1 MIRHKTLLMAC
12 AVVMLC
18 STIAP
23 QKTFGASAG
32 VDITEGGTYEN
43 YTNEANWAGFVGGV
57 KVNRSDDINFINN
70 TFRNNTNTSKDT
82 YGIPGGGGVL
92 YDWGGTLTIRDS
104 IFDSNKSTGTGS
116 PVGGGAL
123 MLYQTQN
130 ANISGTEF
138 NNNSAA
144 QNGGAVYFHQSK
156 NVQITNSK
164 FNGNTSAFGGG
175 AIYSRNAENIEISNS
190 EFIGNKVGELNEYNK
205 YGGAIMLNGLT
216 IKADSGITSA
226 IHDCIFENNE
236 ASSGGAIY
244 VGSSEVT
251 FDNLTFNT
259 NHARSGGAMMV
270 SSGPRFGSGV
280 TLNNSHFT
288 GNTAEDNGGAI
299 EVSGTLNVNNSDFT
313 ENTANSGGAMA
324 IYGDEPV
331 IVRESTFTGNTA
343 ETLGGAVYVHGGALD
358 IHNSRFEGNHAKT
371 RGGALAT
378 LSNTSSTSSMEV
390 VRIIN
395 SDFINNKA
403 DQDGGA
409 IHVNQNKNSSSY
421 KLFQIVSEDG
431 KTHEFTGNMHRL
443 GEDMGTPESNAIY
456 IQDGKVSLITRNDGS
471 KLLFN
476 DGIAGSGIDN
486 AAVDVNGE
494 VIFNAQ
500 VKNLALNVNGG
511 ELILNSGTPEARAV
525 EEANILNNVDLTL
538 NSGVFNMQN
547 DKIDNLNIRNL
558 TADVD
563 GDVKIAF
570 DADLSTGES
579 DKFDVAQRMEGGLK
593 FDAEH
598 FDVKIVDGDN
608 DKFQL
613 FNRLDSNFSLIGDA
627 IVQYTNNK
635 KFTLTLGEDGYINV
649 EKDTTNG
656 LMDAIADEGVREF
669 KLDPATDLIANK
681 SLGAM
686 NGEYLKINLVSQDFD
701 GAGNEGITVAE
712 NQRLELVNL
721 GSSIDNKAM
730 HNFATENSGAVVNNA
745 GELTVNNSIFK
756 DNTAKVN
763 GGVINNTGTVNIA
776 DSSFIDNKAGKNGGA
791 IYNNGGK
798 VTITADKK
806 DVLFSGNTVTVET
819 PAEEGSDEVVLTSVA
834 NDITMV
840 NNGENKAQLI
850 VGGNRTTTFNG
861 GIQGEGIITKEN
873 NGNMNLAG
881 DNSKFTGDVFYN
893 GGTTSLLAG
902 AQYFSAANTHFN
914 NGAMLNLAN
923 NNAADKVNFGNLYM
937 DGNGS
942 LGLDVDMKS
951 GQSDMIAAAT
961 VTGDGKLS
969 IDKINILPDINA
981 NFTSMKFDFIEK
993 DENGDSPLL
1002 DVVELNPYDGV
1013 EALGPIFRYGAKYD
1027 PATGQIILAGG
1038 AGKTSKNYNPA
1049 VLAGPVA
1056 SLVGAYL
1063 TQLNTYDMAFTN
1075 IDMYMLMPEEQRKA
1089 MKLRNRYAA
1098 TTDGIY
1104 SPTMNPYEEKGAWFK
1119 PYGTFEN
1126 VKLNNGPRV
1135 SNVSYGSFFGGD
1147 SDLYELKHGFDGMY
1161 SIYGAYNGSHQS
1173 YNGNSIYQNGG
1184 TLGATGVL
1192 YKGNFFTGLTANV
1205 GANAGE
1211 ASTMYGTDNF
1221 NMLMAGV
1228 ASKTGYNWELARG
1241 KFIVQPNWLMSYSF
1255 VNTFD
1260 YRNAAGVDI
1269 NSDPLNVL
1277 QLSPGLKFIGNF
1289 KHGWQPYAGL
1299 SIVWNIMDDTRF
1311 MANDVSLPE
1320 LSLDPYFL
1328 YGFGIQKTAGERC
1341 TGYLQTM
1348 FRSGGRNG
1356 VGFQF
1361 GFRMTL

>member
-18 STIAP
+18 STIVP
-23 QKTFGASAG
+23 QKTFGLG
-32 VDITEGGTYEN
+32 IDIVEGETYEN
-43 YTNEANWAGFVGGV
+43 YTDATGSGFMGGV
-57 KVNRSDDINFINN
+57 NISTFGNTTSVKN
-70 TFRNNTNTSKDT
+70 TFRNNTSTSNSAFGGT
-82 YGIPGGGGVL
+82 PGGGGAL
-92 YDWGGTLTIRDS
+92 YNWGGNVTIQDS
-104 IFDSNKSTGTGS
+104 VFDSNKSTGTGS

-123 MLYQTQN
+123 MLYQTKN

-144 QNGGAVYFHQSK
+144 QNGGAIYFHQAQNS
-156 NVQITNSK
+156 QITNSK
-164 FNGNTSAFGGG
+164 FNGNTANSYGG
-175 AIYSRNAENIEISNS
+175 AIYINRAENIEISNS

-205 YGGAIMLNGLT
+205 YGGAIMINGLT
-216 IKADSGITSA
+216 TTIASGITSA
-226 IHDCIFENNE
+226 IHDTVFENNE
-236 ASSGGAIY
+236 ANSGGAMF
-244 VGSSEVT
+244 VSGTETT
-251 FDNLTFNT
+251 FNNLTFNT
-259 NHARSGGAMMV
+259 NNAYSGGALML
-270 SSGPRFGSGV
+270 GSDAGYFHGI
-280 TLNNSHFT
+280 TLKENHFT
-288 GNTAEDNGGAI
+288 GNTAVENGGAI
-299 EVSGTLNVNNSDFT
+299 DNSGTLYIYNSDFT
-313 ENTANSGGAMA
+313 NNSANSGGAIA
-324 IYGDEPV
+324 TSSGNNPVRIYDTV
-331 IVRESTFTGNTA
+331 FKDNTA
-343 ETLGGAVYVHGGALD
+343 ETLGGAIYVHGSSVD
-358 IHNSRFEGNHAKT
+358 ISDSRFEGNHAKT

-378 LSNTSSTSSMEV
+378 LSNTSSTSTMEV
-390 VRIIN
+390 TRIIN

-421 KLFQIVSEDG
+421 KLFQIVSDDG

-486 AAVDVNGE
+486 AVVDVSGE

-579 DKFDVAQRMEGGLK
+579 DKFDVAQKMEGGLK

-613 FNRLDSNFSLIGDA
+613 FNRFDNNFSLIGDA

-656 LMDAIADEGVREF
+656 LMDAIADDGVREF
-669 KLDPATDLIANK
+669 KLDPATDLTANK

-721 GSSIDNKAM
+721 GSSIEDKSM
-730 HNFATENSGAVVNNA
+730 HNFATDNSGAVVNNA

-756 DNTAKVN
+756 NNTAKVN
-763 GGVINNTGTVNIA
+763 GGVINNTGIVNIS
-776 DSSFIDNKAGKNGGA
+776 DSSFIDNKAGENGGA
-791 IYNNGGK
+791 IYNDGGK
-798 VTITADKK
+798 ITITADKK

-819 PAEEGSDEVVLTSVA
+819 PAEDGSDEVVLTSVA

-923 NNAADKVNFGNLYM
+923 NKASDRVNFGNLYM

-951 GQSDMIAAAT
+951 GQSDIIAATT

-969 IDKINILPDINA
+969 IDKINILPDANA

-1002 DVVELNPYDGV
+1002 DVVELNPYNGA

-1038 AGKTSKNYNPA
+1038 AGKSSKNYNPA

-1075 IDMYMLMPEEQRKA
+1075 MDMYMLMPEEQRKA

-1161 SIYGAYNGSHQS
+1161 SVYGAYNGSHQS

-1211 ASTMYGTDNF
+1211 ASTMYGTENF
-1221 NMLMAGV
+1221 NMLMAGA

-1241 KFIVQPNWLMSYSF
+1241 KFIVQPSWLMSYSF

-1277 QLSPGLKFIGNF
+1277 QLSPGLKFIGNL